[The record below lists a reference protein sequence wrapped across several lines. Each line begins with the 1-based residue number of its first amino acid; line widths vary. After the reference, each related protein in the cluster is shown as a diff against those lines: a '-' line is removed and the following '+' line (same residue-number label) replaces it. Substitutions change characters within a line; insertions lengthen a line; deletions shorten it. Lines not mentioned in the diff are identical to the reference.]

1 MIQLLFWTKK
11 DNSNWKFLAIAQYCA
26 IRYFLLLC
34 NTVQL
39 KIFAIAQY
47 CAIEDFLLLLNTVQ
61 LKISCYCT
69 ILNIIIL
76 DPDLNQLENWAHNQ
90 KSKYMFR
97 FRISKRPKDS
107 IFVKI
112 KLSLILDPF
121 DLNVDQFENRTKN
134 EKSTYTV
141 RFDISKNPIYSIF
154 DEIKQSLI

>member
-1 MIQLLFWTKK
+1 MK
-11 DNSNWKFLAIAQYCA
+11 SNWNFLLLHNIVQLDISCYCA
-26 IRYFLLLC
+26 ILCNWKYLLLH

-39 KIFAIAQY
+39 KISCYCAILCNWKFLAIAQY

-97 FRISKRPKDS
+97 FSISKKPKNS

-112 KLSLILDPF
+112 KLSLILDPLDF
-121 DLNVDQFENRTKN
+121 NVDQFENGTKN
-134 EKSTYTV
+134 
-141 RFDISKNPIYSIF
+141 
-154 DEIKQSLI
+154 